1 MKEKIVGFFEDMVKE
16 MKKVSWPKKSELR
29 GSTIITIVTMLISSA
44 FVWGIDWVLSKGL
57 AVIFTNTPK

>member
-29 GSTIITIVTMLISSA
+29 GSTIITIVTMLISA
-44 FVWGIDWVLSKGL
+44 LFVWGIDQGISKVLAL
-57 AVIFTNTPK
+57 IFTTPK